1 MKELKA
7 ESLRDEVKGSVEE
20 RLLEAITGPGAAQET
35 LASFRRL
42 LAAGDLDDRDVVVDV
57 PARDG
62 SGSGG
67 GNGGASGGLSTR
79 GIVGDA
85 SGGSVEVAVAGRDA
99 SGSTIDIGE
108 LMARLSGGL
117 AGAGGGARAGKT
129 PMVRRTMKVRDAR
142 VALCDAELEKRL
154 ASLDLRRDAV
164 TLAEQNG
171 IVFIDEIDKL
181 ISNKSKHSGDA
192 SSEGVQRDML
202 PLIEGTTVEVRCV
215 RWQAAPA
222 RVEKGSPLLLP
233 FAPLPALLHSR
244 FGNVRTDYMLFVAS
258 GAFHEHKPSELLAE
272 LQGRLPIRVEL
283 KALTAAD
290 LLRIMTDTKF
300 NLLEQQVA
308 LLKTE
313 GVELVFER
321 DAIEEIARLASEIN
335 RAVENIGARRLH
347 TVVEKIM
354 EEISYGASDA
364 SVIPRKVVVDVKMV
378 REKLLPMLEKSD
390 FSKFIL

>member
-7 ESLRDEVKGSVEE
+7 ESLREEVKSSVEE

-42 LAAGDLDDRDVVVDV
+42 LADGDLDDRDVVVDV

-67 GNGGASGGLSTR
+67 GNGSASGGLSTR

-215 RWQAAPA
+215 IKAPKTA
-222 RVEKGSPLLLP
+222 PYRHVGSPLLLSP
-233 FAPLPALLHSR
+233 APSPPSPAVVSETSE
-244 FGNVRTDYMLFVAS
+244 RTTCF
-258 GAFHEHKPSELLAE
+258 
-272 LQGRLPIRVEL
+272 
-283 KALTAAD
+283 
-290 LLRIMTDTKF
+290 LLRLGLSTSTNPLSF
-300 NLLEQQVA
+300 SLSSRAGCPSVSSS
-308 LLKTE
+308 
-313 GVELVFER
+313 
-321 DAIEEIARLASEIN
+321 RL
-335 RAVENIGARRLH
+335 
-347 TVVEKIM
+347 
-354 EEISYGASDA
+354 
-364 SVIPRKVVVDVKMV
+364 
-378 REKLLPMLEKSD
+378 
-390 FSKFIL
+390 